1 MADKLVTLQ
10 DENKTPIYP
19 ESRASVVKTSD
30 GTTVEDALA
39 RKQPSGNYAT
49 KEELSNYATTE
60 SLTQGLK
67 GKADTTAIPTKLSEL
82 TNDSNYLTDAPS
94 DGKQYARKDGAW
106 SEVSGGS
113 TQYLD
118 LSMFTGETG
127 TLSDEDYQK
136 VVKAYEDGV
145 SKVYVGETLVQTF
158 PNIMPLSIAKLDN
171 GYILSINIDVN
182 YKDEGLLIYG
192 FSIEINDTDKSFNT
206 YQISRL
212 NYPLTLYL
220 NGSGTKAL
228 TDNGEYAEFAKPT
241 KVESGGSG
249 SVTKQINPNTFYK
262 FGEVTNLTI
271 SFAAE
276 ESYILNEYM
285 FEFVSGSTPTTLSVP
300 DTVKWSGGS
309 APTIE
314 ANKTYQVSIV
324 NNLAVFATF

>member
-60 SLTQGLK
+60 SLTQGLQS
-67 GKADTTAIPTKLSEL
+67 KADTTAIPTKLSQL

-94 DGKQYARKDGAW
+94 GGKMYGRKDGAW
-106 SEVSGGS
+106 AVIESGG

-118 LSMFTGETG
+118 LSMFPDASG
-127 TLSDEDYQK
+127 TLSEEDYQK

-145 SKVYVGETLVQTF
+145 T
-158 PNIMPLSIAKLDN
+158 I
-171 GYILSINIDVN
+171 
-182 YKDEGLLIYG
+182 GLL
-192 FSIEINDTDKSFNT
+192 NDTKFAILISSDSSDTSITLNT
-206 YQISRL
+206 LASSGNDIYLSATQISIKNEDKTYTGNINNIANFL
-212 NYPLTLYL
+212 VLYR
-220 NGSGTKAL
+220 NGLGTKAL
-228 TDNGEYAEFAKPT
+228 TDNGQYAEFAKPV
-241 KVESGGSG
+241 KEISFNEGVGLYSI
-249 SVTKQINPNTFYK
+249 KPNTYYK
-262 FGEVTNLTI
+262 YGTYTKLTI
-271 SFAAE
+271 TLAAE
-276 ESYILNEYM
+276 ESGIINEYM
-285 FEFVSGSTPTTLSVP
+285 FEFASGSTPTTLSVP

-314 ANKTYQVSIV
+314 ASKTYQVSIV
-324 NNLAVFATF
+324 NNLALIASF